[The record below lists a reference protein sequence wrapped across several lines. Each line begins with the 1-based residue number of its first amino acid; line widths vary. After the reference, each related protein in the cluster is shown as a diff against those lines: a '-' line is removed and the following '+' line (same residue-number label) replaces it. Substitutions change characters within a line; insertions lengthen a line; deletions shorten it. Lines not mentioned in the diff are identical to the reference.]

1 MSKLNKLV
9 TNYPVS
15 LSEKEVENLSATLAP
30 VVAACGGGGGTPIYY
45 CGDDVN
51 INISP
56 ARVIRL
62 TDAATDKLNR
72 DIPTKV
78 SDLTDSANYQ
88 TTAEMAGYETTQ
100 HASQTYLTKSSADND
115 YALLSTTAD
124 VEALKAVSGDFSE
137 YYKKTETSSKTELET
152 EFANYATTGEVDAIE
167 TDLETLSSTVT
178 ADYATIY
185 YVRDAVEVK
194 ANKTDLNK
202 KQDKLVYDYDETG
215 AISSIDGTPLA
226 GQGGKTY
233 SAGQYINIDSNDT
246 ISVTGLLAL
255 DEYAQ
260 YEPVLMGDSNITATS
275 SKIGTHTQWN
285 LRINAT
291 PVTTDTTLKGENVV
305 TAHTTNVSGEWAVG
319 LVQSAYEAIDSV
331 GGIAT
336 DVGTLKTASAGWD
349 KVSDKLDTTA
359 FSNVSG
365 TFLTA
370 HQSLDDYAT
379 KSDINDMAT
388 QTWVGQQG
396 YLTSVPD
403 TYVTKNDLNTASS
416 TLTGVD
422 NALSGHIYYVSAHA
436 ITSLDDYYTKTQV
449 DSTFA
454 SATQLNDYLTTA
466 KYNTD
471 SGTFALKT
479 EIPTT
484 VAQLTDSGNYY
495 KTTETS
501 SKDQLT
507 TEFAKYVTS
516 SNVSTQDANYVMT
529 TTGWKV
535 LTLPGGGM
543 TAVIHDDTLTGQGNA
558 DNSKLGVVWSA
569 LSGNTIY
576 SAKSAESA
584 TSALC
589 AESARYTKQL
599 KDASKTIQISD
610 ITALQNWASSNS
622 STWDGV
628 TAKLGTAQYAT
639 DSAKFV
645 TSSNSTITGTKQY
658 ALTTTG
664 WAEVSTTVPSITATS
679 GISANGYSIGLTNT
693 AIGAITSVS
702 SKVDKPTSLNDK
714 YLVLRTDNAGNVSGW
729 EDLKN
734 ECYSKTEATGT
745 FVATANIDTTTLSGD
760 GKTSNSKLGV
770 KTDVIATKDYV
781 NGSFLPLTGGTVFGQ
796 LEVSGSSNN
805 FDSQFLKLTRENV
818 NGYGRIGLGSSGPLA
833 FKVDDNN
840 QHTTQVNISPNTTN
854 DQLVQVQHN
863 GSTVGYLI
871 PALTSTTTAGLTDD
885 GILHIIIES

>member
-1 MSKLNKLV
+1 MSNFNKV
-9 TNYPVS
+9 ITNIPVPLTETEIS
-15 LSEKEVENLSATLAP
+15 NLSQTLSGI
-30 VVAACGGGGGTPIYY
+30 VQGGGGGGEGKTYNGDGVYVTVNNDTNPGIINLTQTTKDKLNKPIPSAVA
-45 CGDDVN
+45 D
-51 INISP
+51 
-56 ARVIRL
+56 L
-62 TDAATDKLNR
+62 TDAD
-72 DIPTKV
+72 
-78 SDLTDSANYQ
+78 
-88 TTAEMAGYETTQ
+88 
-100 HASQTYLTKSSADND
+100 
-115 YALLSTTAD
+115 
-124 VEALKAVSGDFSE
+124 
-137 YYKKTETSSKTELET
+137 
-152 EFANYATTGEVDAIE
+152 
-167 TDLETLSSTVT
+167 
-178 ADYATIY
+178 DYATKSFVAGTYQTIAGMNGY
-185 YVRDAVEVK
+185 QTKDNMSAYLTSANAQTLYQTKDDMSAYLTSANASSTYQTIAGMDEYATKYWTNNNFISEQELAGSVVPVVANAGFAYKSYVD
-194 ANKTDLNK
+194 NKLNEK
-202 KQDKLVYDYDETG
+202 ENKLTFAYDNDKIS
-215 AISSIDGTPLA
+215 AINGSALA
-226 GQGGKTY
+226 GQGGTTY
-233 SAGQYINIDSNDT
+233 SAGAGIAI
-246 ISVTGLLAL
+246 V
-255 DEYAQ
+255 DEYISLSADYIQ
-260 YEPVLMGDSNITATS
+260 AIT
-275 SKIGTHTQWN
+275 Q
-285 LRINAT
+285 
-291 PVTTDTTLKGENVV
+291 
-305 TAHTTNVSGEWAVG
+305 VSGKENKLEFTYDNSG
-319 LVQSAYEAIDSV
+319 SIIKINNSAIAGGAGGGSVSYTGRNGVTINGNYIELETTAKTAIDSV
-331 GGIAT
+331 AGIST
-336 DVGTLKTASAGWD
+336 DVGTLKSASANWNE
-349 KVSDKLDTTA
+349 VSAKLDSSLASTTY
-359 FSNVSG
+359 
-365 TFLTA
+365 
-370 HQSLDDYAT
+370 QT
-379 KSDINDMAT
+379 KSDMANYLTTSDAATRYQPIGNYAEKTDISDMAT
-388 QTWVGQQG
+388 KTWVGQQG

-781 NGSFLPLTGGTVFGQ
+781 NSSFLPLSGGTVSGQ

-833 FKVDDNN
+833 LKVDDANS
-840 QHTTQVNISPNTTN
+840 HTTQINISPNTTN
-854 DQLVQVQHN
+854 DQLVQVQH
-863 GSTVGYLI
+863 GGTTAYLI
-871 PALTSTTTAGLTDD
+871 PAVTATSTDGLTDD